1 VPPPRLGHRPALDGV
16 RGIAILGVLVMHAQS
31 FGTFGDFAPGA
42 HLGVTVFFV
51 LSGFLITTLLLEEY
65 DRHNAVNLRRFY
77 LRRAARLLPAL
88 LAFLPFHALVWTFGA
103 SPGIVLASMAPM
115 LLYVTNLVRAHHM
128 MDLAG
133 TTFGW
138 SLAIEEQFYLG
149 WPPVLKRALERG
161 RSLLV
166 PVLVCLLAVLVAA
179 VIRVLLADQG
189 AWRGWLYYSTLTRF
203 DALAVGCLAALA
215 RWRLALPG
223 FRGAGWLAAG
233 WLGYAYLAYHS
244 GLPETFA
251 IGLPTAS
258 LAAAVLVLAVV
269 RQPSGRLARLLSQPA
284 LVRLGVLSYGLYLW
298 NLLPFQAWRIFS
310 GQRPGPLATLVC
322 LAVGY
327 AVAEASYRW
336 VEQPVIAWTRARMR
350 GQHEPLWTFRPRA
363 AHRTEVARR
372 HIARQHMA
380 RLRDADARRL
390 ATIPTFGP
398 TIR

>member
-1 VPPPRLGHRPALDGV
+1 
-16 RGIAILGVLVMHAQS
+16 MHAQA
-31 FGTFGDFAPGA
+31 FGTFGHFAPGA

-65 DRHNAVNLRRFY
+65 DRRGTIDLRRFY

-88 LAFLPFHALVWTFGA
+88 LVLLPFHTLVWTFETSLGV
-103 SPGIVLASMAPM
+103 VLAALVPM

-149 WPPVLKRALERG
+149 WPPLLKRVLERG
-161 RSLLV
+161 RSLLL
-166 PVLVCLLAVLVAA
+166 PVMVCLAAVLAAA
-179 VIRVLLADQG
+179 VTRTLLADHDVWQ
-189 AWRGWLYYSTLTRF
+189 GWLYYSTLTRF

-215 RWRLALPG
+215 RWRLALPW
-223 FRGAGWLAAG
+223 FRGVGWLAAG
-233 WLGYAYLAYHS
+233 WLGYAYLTYHS

-251 IGLPTAS
+251 FGLPTAS
-258 LAAAVLVLAVV
+258 LVTAVLVLAVV
-269 RQPSGRLARLLSQPA
+269 RQPAGWLAQLLSRPV

-310 GQRPGPLATLVC
+310 GERPGPIGTLVC
-322 LAVGY
+322 LVIGY
-327 AVAEASYRW
+327 AAAELSYRW
-336 VEQPVIAWTRARMR
+336 VEQPVIDWTRSRMR
-350 GQHEPLWTFRPRA
+350 GQRRPLWTFRPRA
-363 AHRTEVARR
+363 RDRAEVARQ
-372 HIARQHMA
+372 HIAL
-380 RLRDADARRL
+380 LREADARKL